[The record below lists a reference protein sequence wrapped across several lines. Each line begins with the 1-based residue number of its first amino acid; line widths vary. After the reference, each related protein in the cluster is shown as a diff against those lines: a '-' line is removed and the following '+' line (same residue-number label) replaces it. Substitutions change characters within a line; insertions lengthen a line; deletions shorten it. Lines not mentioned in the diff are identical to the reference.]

1 MNAAL
6 IFVALAAT
14 TAPDLQRVIDQM
26 RAEQDV
32 PGVSAVVTRRGEV
45 LFAGASG
52 QANLESGQPM
62 TPDTVLYAGSLSKIL
77 TAAVALQLI
86 DEGKL
91 SLNEVVSGIAS
102 DSPEE
107 NNEVRLSHLLTHT
120 SGLAREGDFGYW
132 FSANFPDA
140 PDLAKYLATT
150 ELRSAPGTSYRYS
163 NIGFAALGPVI
174 EAASG
179 QHYTDALQTRLFK
192 PLGMDASGAPGPGP
206 DVASGYTP
214 AGRLIPNA
222 ERPFAGVGREVGNR
236 HIREYHDARA
246 MTPAF
251 GAYTTAQDLGRL
263 TRFLLGYGGDGVLS
277 SDLRTQMVTSQGS
290 GRGLGLGVG
299 RHEGRPVAR
308 HSGWFAAHRS
318 HLLLDLQT
326 QIGVAVL
333 ANSDSASP
341 AEIAEALLAIAYEHE
356 TTQQQSPD

>member
-6 IFVALAAT
+6 ILVALAAT
-14 TAPDLQRVIDQM
+14 GAPDLQRVIDRM
-26 RAEQDV
+26 RAEQEV

-52 QANLESGQPM
+52 EANLDSGRAM
-62 TPDTVLYAGSLSKIL
+62 TSDTVLYAGSLSKIL
-77 TAAVALQLI
+77 TAVVTLQLV
-86 DEGKL
+86 DQGKL

-102 DSPEE
+102 DAHGGDHEI
-107 NNEVRLSHLLTHT
+107 RLSHLLMHT
-120 SGLAREGDFGYW
+120 SGLEREGDFGYW
-132 FSANFPDA
+132 FSADFPDEA
-140 PDLAKYLATT
+140 ELATYLATT
-150 ELRSAPGTSYRYS
+150 ELRFAPGTSYRYS
-163 NIGFAALGPVI
+163 NIGFAALGPII

-179 QHYTDALQTRLFK
+179 QAYADALQKRLFK
-192 PLGMDASGAPGPGP
+192 PLGMDSSGAPGPAP

-214 AGRLIPNA
+214 TGRLVPNE

-236 HIREYHDARA
+236 HLREYHDARA

-277 SDLRTQMVTSQGS
+277 NDLRTKMVTSQGS
-290 GRGLGLGVG
+290 GRGLGLGVA

-318 HLLLDLQT
+318 HLLLDLET
-326 QIGVAVL
+326 KIGVAVL
-333 ANSDSASP
+333 TNSDSASP
-341 AEIAEALLAIAYEHE
+341 ADIAGALLAVAFEHE
-356 TTQQQSPD
+356 TADRQPAD